1 MTNQQHGNQQPDAR
15 RKNAQKKLAR
25 INSNYSANPVKWA
38 IGIGA
43 AVLAIAVVF
52 CILFATGVISV
63 DPSSVSSDAVAALPA
78 GGENAQA
85 ATD

>member
-1 MTNQQHGNQQPDAR
+1 MQE
-15 RKNAQKKLAR
+15 KLAR

-43 AVLAIAVVF
+43 VVLAIAVVF

-63 DPSSVSSDAVAALPA
+63 DPSSVSSDAATALPA
-78 GGENAQA
+78 GGESAQA
-85 ATD
+85 ATSAS

>member
-1 MTNQQHGNQQPDAR
+1 M
-15 RKNAQKKLAR
+15 
-25 INSNYSANPVKWA
+25 KWA